1 MSYEGANRKMT
12 EKWDQVKELF
22 ALALEHD
29 PEKRSSFLRQACAGD
44 DSLQIEIES
53 LLSNFDGAA
62 TFLEDCPA
70 ADLLS
75 VQSRAIAGRRIGAY
89 RVIREIGQGGM
100 AVVYLGERADQN
112 YRKQVAIKMVKPG
125 IGSEQVLQRFLNERQ
140 TLAALDHSNI
150 VKLLDGGSSEDG
162 SPYLVMEYV
171 EGLPIDQYCDL
182 NKLCIDDRLRLF
194 REVCSA
200 VQYAHEKLVI
210 HRDLKPSNILISKTG
225 EPRLLDFGIAKLLNP
240 ECFQTALVT
249 RTDWRPM
256 TPEYA
261 SPEQIRGQS
270 VTTATDVYSLGIVL
284 FELLTGHRPYRSAN
298 QSLLEMERL
307 VCEGEP
313 ERPSA
318 VINRKEEKVSSDGDE
333 RIAITPEGVSNQRGL
348 LLAELQRRL
357 HGDLDTIVM
366 KALRKEPERRY
377 GSIAELS
384 QDLER
389 YLTGRP
395 VRARKSTVA
404 YRSGRFLHRHKE
416 SLAAALVV
424 LCIMAGIA
432 TWEAHRV
439 SQQKASVPDAG
450 NARVPA
456 RHSVAILGFKNLS
469 GRQDKAWLS
478 TALSEVLATDL
489 AAGEE
494 LRTIPNEIVERTKID
509 LSLPDAES
517 IAPENLKKLSKNLG
531 NDFAIL
537 GSYLDSGKAGGGNIR
552 LDLRIQDAA
561 KGTTIATVSETGNEA
576 QLLDVVLR
584 TGARLRE
591 RISLS
596 KVSPL
601 ESQEI
606 EASVA
611 SNPEAI
617 RLYSQG
623 LAKLRTFDVL
633 SARDLV
639 ARAVAADPPYPLA
652 HSALAAVWL
661 TLGYD
666 SKAQQEAKL
675 ALDASGQLSR
685 EDHLRVE
692 ALYYETSKNWPKAI
706 ETYSTLCN
714 LFPDSLEYGLALA
727 RAQSSGGKGKDAL
740 STLATLARVSAHA
753 KDDPRID
760 LAISEAAA
768 SLEDDTLRRD
778 SAERAA
784 AKGAQQDAKLLVA
797 RARNSECRALA
808 NLGEN
813 EKAKTVC
820 EEAVRIFAE
829 AGDRAGMARS
839 LHSMAEVPLN
849 QGDLISA
856 EKLYREALAILR
868 GVGDK
873 RASGSELLN
882 LGMICVKRGDFA
894 MGRKLYDE
902 SLENYRV
909 AGYKTGIAMAT
920 GNTGMLLR
928 AQGKLQEAIAH
939 FQDTLRLS
947 NELGDRSSAA
957 LAFTAIGEVMTE
969 KGDLAGAHGMYQQA
983 LAIQKEI
990 GEKSYYA
997 LTLVDEGKVLKEKAE
1012 LDKARNTYQ
1021 EALSIQLQLGEKSS
1035 AAETQLAL
1043 AGLDFDSGRASDAEQ
1058 LARAALHEF
1067 EAQKEP
1073 DQEIYAEGLLSRSLL
1088 EQGEIGEANKDIAKA
1103 LELSKKSPDVLS
1115 RLSLALDH
1123 AYVVASAKNIIAA
1136 ENAARQ
1142 ALSQTER
1149 LGLLRLHLEASL
1161 ALGEVQM
1168 QKRNSDM
1175 GRKRLEETEETAR
1188 SKGFELIARKASAAR
1203 QAAKHMASAPTN
1215 RSFESMN
1222 AGRLTQRE

>member
-1 MSYEGANRKMT
+1 LRVSYAKATRKMP

-22 ALALEHD
+22 TLALERD
-29 PEKRSSFLRQACAGD
+29 PEERSGFLRQACAGD
-44 DSLQIEIES
+44 DSLRTEIES
-53 LLSNFDGAA
+53 LLSSFDGAA

-75 VQSRAIAGRRIGAY
+75 AQSRAMAGRRIGAY
-89 RVIREIGQGGM
+89 RIIREIGQGGM
-100 AVVYLGERADQN
+100 AVVYLCERDDQN

-125 IGSEQVLQRFLNERQ
+125 IDTEQVLHRFRNERQ

-182 NKLCIDDRLRLF
+182 NKLSIDDRLRLF

-210 HRDLKPSNILISKTG
+210 HRDLKPGNILIAKG
-225 EPRLLDFGIAKLLNP
+225 GVPRLLDFGIAKLLNP

-249 RTDWRPM
+249 RTSWRPM

-261 SPEQIRGQS
+261 SPEQIRGHAI
-270 VTTATDVYSLGIVL
+270 TAAADVYSLGVLL
-284 FELLTGHRPYRSAN
+284 FELLTGHRPYLSAG

-307 VCEGEP
+307 VCEIEP

-318 VINRKEEKVSSDGDE
+318 AINRKEEKVSGDGDA
-333 RIAITPEGVSNQRGL
+333 RTAITPESVSVQRGL
-348 LLAELQRRL
+348 QPAELQRRL
-357 HGDLDTIVM
+357 RGDLDTIVM
-366 KALRKEPERRY
+366 KALRKESERRY
-377 GSIAELS
+377 GSVEAFSRDI
-384 QDLER
+384 ER
-389 YLTGRP
+389 ALTGMP
-395 VRARKSTVA
+395 VRARKSTIA

-416 SLAAALVV
+416 SLAAVLVV
-424 LCIMAGIA
+424 LGIVAGIA
-432 TWEAHRV
+432 TWEVRRV
-439 SQQKASVPDAG
+439 SRQ
-450 NARVPA
+450 NAAVSEA
-456 RHSVAILGFKNLS
+456 RNAQVQARRSMAILGFKNLS
-469 GRQDKAWLS
+469 NRQDTAWLS
-478 TALSEVLATDL
+478 TALSEILTTDL

-494 LRTIPNEIVERTKID
+494 LRIIPNEIVARTKIN

-517 IAPENLKKLSKNLG
+517 IAPETLEKLSKNLG

-537 GSYLDSGKAGGGNIR
+537 GSYLDSGKAEGGRIR
-552 LDLRIQDAA
+552 LDLRIQDAG
-561 KGTTIATVSETGNEA
+561 KGNTIATVSETGDEA
-576 QLLDVVLR
+576 QLVDLVSR

-591 RISLS
+591 RLGLS

-623 LAKLRTFDVL
+623 LAKLRTLDAL
-633 SARDLV
+633 SARDLLT
-639 ARAVAADPPYPLA
+639 RAVAADRSYPLT
-652 HSALAAVWL
+652 HSALATVWL

-666 SKAQQEAKL
+666 SQAQQEAKL
-675 ALDASGQLSR
+675 ALDASDKLSR

-706 ETYSTLCN
+706 ETYATLCN
-714 LFPDSLEYGLALA
+714 LFPDNLEYGLALA
-727 RAQSSGGKGKDAL
+727 RTQSSGGKGKNAL
-740 STLATLARVSAHA
+740 TTLAALARVSAHA

-760 LAISEAAA
+760 LAISEAAS

-813 EKAKTVC
+813 EKAKAVC
-820 EEAVRIFAE
+820 EEARRVFAE
-829 AGDRAGMARS
+829 AGDRAGIAHS
-839 LHSMAEVPLN
+839 LHNMAEVPLN
-849 QGDLISA
+849 QGDLVSA
-856 EKLYREALAILR
+856 EKLYREALDILR
-868 GVGDK
+868 EVGDK
-873 RASGSELLN
+873 KATGSELLN
-882 LGMICVKRGDFA
+882 LGLISVKRGDFA
-894 MGRKLYDE
+894 TGRKLYDK
-902 SLENYRV
+902 SLESYRV
-909 AGYKTGIAMAT
+909 AGDKTGIAMAT

-928 AQGKLQEAIAH
+928 AQGRLQEAIAH
-939 FQDTLRLS
+939 FQETLRLS

-957 LAFTAIGEVMTE
+957 LAFQAIGEVMAE
-969 KGDLAGAHGMYQQA
+969 KGDLAGAHEMYQQA

-997 LTLVDEGKVLKEKAE
+997 STLVDEGKVLKEQAE

-1021 EALSIQLQLGEKSS
+1021 EALSIQQQLGEKNS
-1035 AAETQLAL
+1035 AAETKLAL
-1043 AGLDFDSGRASDAEQ
+1043 ADLDFDSGRASDAEQ
-1058 LARAALHEF
+1058 LARVALQEF

-1088 EQGEIGEANKDIAKA
+1088 EQGEIGEANENIAKA
-1103 LELSKKSPDVLS
+1103 LELSKKSPDVFS
-1115 RLSLALDH
+1115 RFSLALDH
-1123 AYVVASAKNIIAA
+1123 AYVLAATKNITAA

-1142 ALSQTER
+1142 ALGETER
-1149 LGLLRLHLEASL
+1149 LGLLRLRLEASL

-1168 QKRNSDM
+1168 QRKNPDM
-1175 GRKRLEETEETAR
+1175 GRKRLEETGKTAR

-1203 QAAKHMASAPTN
+1203 QATN
-1215 RSFESMN
+1215 P
-1222 AGRLTQRE
+1222 

>member
-1 MSYEGANRKMT
+1 MP

-22 ALALEHD
+22 ALALERD
-29 PEKRSSFLRQACAGD
+29 PEDRSSFLRDACAGD
-44 DSLQIEIES
+44 DSLRNEVES
-53 LLSNFDGAA
+53 LLSSFDGAD
-62 TFLEDCPA
+62 TFLEDCPV

-75 VQSRAIAGRRIGAY
+75 AQSRAMPGRRIGAY
-89 RVIREIGQGGM
+89 RILREIGQGGM
-100 AVVYLGERADQN
+100 AVVYLGERDDQN
-112 YRKQVAIKMVKPG
+112 YRKQVAIKMVKTG
-125 IGSEQVLQRFLNERQ
+125 IDTEQILQRFRNERQ
-140 TLAALDHSNI
+140 TLATLDHSNI

-171 EGLPIDQYCDL
+171 EGLPIDKYCDL
-182 NKLCIDDRLRLF
+182 HKLSIDDRLRLF

-210 HRDLKPSNILISKTG
+210 HRDLKPGNILIAKG
-225 EPRLLDFGIAKLLNP
+225 GVPRLLDFGIAKLLNP

-261 SPEQIRGQS
+261 SPEQIRGRA
-270 VTTATDVYSLGIVL
+270 VTTATDVYSLGVLL
-284 FELLTGHRPYRSAN
+284 FELLTGHRPYHCAG

-307 VCEGEP
+307 VCETDP
-313 ERPSA
+313 EKPSV
-318 VINRKEEKVSSDGDE
+318 VINRSEEKVSRDGDA
-333 RIAITPEGVSNQRGL
+333 RTAITPESVSTQRGL
-348 LLAELQRRL
+348 QPAELQRRL
-357 HGDLDTIVM
+357 RGDLDTIVM

-377 GSIAELS
+377 GSVAEFS
-384 QDLER
+384 QDIER

-404 YRSGRFLHRHKE
+404 YLSGRFLHRHKE

-424 LCIMAGIA
+424 LGIVAGVA
-432 TWEAHRV
+432 FWEVHRISRQNAAV
-439 SQQKASVPDAG
+439 HEAR

-469 GRQDKAWLS
+469 GRQDTAWLS
-478 TALSEVLATDL
+478 TALSEILATDL

-494 LRTIPNEIVERTKID
+494 LRTIPNEIVARTKID

-517 IAPENLKKLSKNLG
+517 IAPETLGKLSKNLG

-537 GSYLDSGKAGGGNIR
+537 GSYLDSGKAGGGQIR
-552 LDLRIQDAA
+552 LALRIQDAA
-561 KGTTIATVSETGNEA
+561 EGTTIATVSETGNEA
-576 QLLDVVLR
+576 QLLDLVSR

-591 RISLS
+591 RLGLL

-623 LAKLRTFDVL
+623 LAKFRTFDAL

-639 ARAVAADPPYPLA
+639 TRAVAADPSYPLA
-652 HSALAAVWL
+652 HSALATVWL

-675 ALDASGQLSR
+675 ALDASDKLSR

-706 ETYSTLCN
+706 ETYTTLGN
-714 LFPDSLEYGLALA
+714 LFPDNVEYGLALA

-740 STLATLARVSAHA
+740 STLAALARVSAHA
-753 KDDPRID
+753 KDDPRMD
-760 LAISEAAA
+760 LAISEAAS

-784 AKGAQQDAKLLVA
+784 TKATQQDAKLLVA
-797 RARNSECRALA
+797 RARNLECRALA

-813 EKAKTVC
+813 EKAKTAC
-820 EEAVRIFAE
+820 EEARRIFAE

-849 QGDLISA
+849 QGDLASA

-868 GVGDK
+868 EVGDK
-873 RASGSELLN
+873 KATGSELLN
-882 LGMICVKRGDFA
+882 LGLIYVKRGDFA
-894 MGRKLYDE
+894 TGRKLYDE
-902 SLENYRV
+902 SLENYRA
-909 AGYKTGIAMAT
+909 AGDKTGIAMAT
-920 GNTGMLLR
+920 GNTGMLFR
-928 AQGKLQEAIAH
+928 AQGKLQEAVAH
-939 FQDTLRLS
+939 FQETLRLS

-957 LAFTAIGEVMTE
+957 LAFQAIGEVMAE

-997 LTLVDEGKVLKEKAE
+997 LTLIDEGKVLKEQAE
-1012 LDKARNTYQ
+1012 LDKARIAFQ
-1021 EALSIQLQLGEKSS
+1021 EALSIQQQLGEKSV

-1043 AGLDFDSGRASDAEQ
+1043 ADLDLDSGQTSDGEQ
-1058 LARAALHEF
+1058 LARTALQEF

-1073 DQEIYAEGLLSRSLL
+1073 DQEIYAEITLSRLL
-1088 EQGEIGEANKDIAKA
+1088 LRQGKIPDAKECIAKA
-1103 LELSKKSPDVLS
+1103 LILSKKSPDVFS
-1115 RLSLALDH
+1115 RLSLTLDH
-1123 AYVVASAKNIIAA
+1123 ASVLAATQDMLAA
-1136 ENAARQ
+1136 ESAARQ
-1142 ALSQTER
+1142 VFSQTER
-1149 LGLLRLHLEASL
+1149 LGLLPLHLQASL

-1168 QKRNSDM
+1168 QRKKPDM
-1175 GRKRLEETEETAR
+1175 GRKRLEETEITAR
-1188 SKGFELIARKASAAR
+1188 SKGFELIAQKASAAR
-1203 QAAKHMASAPTN
+1203 Q
-1215 RSFESMN
+1215 ESRQTSRTS
-1222 AGRLTQRE
+1222 GGVD